1 MTIPHLLHI
10 SKISFESFIENFDFL
25 RSHESSNASICDID
39 FVYTIFSLIFPYVRM
54 FVGSKEDKSNFIDI
68 SENES
73 FTNYCEIVF
82 NGKNGIEKSAL
93 TSPLIKDFMTTI
105 YFDNQVL
112 NDPVENAFTEAELI
126 DSTAPIFKLFD
137 RFEIQLDKDQIQNV
151 NEFLEKIKS
160 PKIQGILKL
169 EKIEVLINVIMKYLK
184 I

>member
-1 MTIPHLLHI
+1 
-10 SKISFESFIENFDFL
+10 
-25 RSHESSNASICDID
+25 
-39 FVYTIFSLIFPYVRM
+39 
-54 FVGSKEDKSNFIDI
+54 
-68 SENES
+68 
-73 FTNYCEIVF
+73 
-82 NGKNGIEKSAL
+82 
-93 TSPLIKDFMTTI
+93 MTTI

-126 DSTAPIFKLFD
+126 DSIAPIFKLFD

-160 PKIQGILKL
+160 PKLQGILKL